1 VIEHGRRGS
10 AFRLNPQSREE
21 EPAGP
26 LIGRVEG
33 ECCLVTA
40 ETAGNSFAK
49 LFGDCLSDTCCAGSR
64 KTPVSPKGHDQAHAV
79 AKVANVTLA
88 PEDYCVVAI
97 IPADAESML
106 LRETLDKIA

>member
-1 VIEHGRRGS
+1 
-10 AFRLNPQSREE
+10 
-21 EPAGP
+21 
-26 LIGRVEG
+26 
-33 ECCLVTA
+33 
-40 ETAGNSFAK
+40 
-49 LFGDCLSDTCCAGSR
+49 
-64 KTPVSPKGHDQAHAV
+64 VSPKGHDQAHAV